1 MRNDE
6 GIVGGGKELR
16 FNGDCFNE
24 RKRNDFGRR
33 RY

>member
-1 MRNDE
+1 MA
-6 GIVGGGKELR
+6 GFGGVKELR
-16 FNGDCFNE
+16 FNGDCFKE